1 MAYFPP
7 GSCLFWGNQTIGA
20 LPDAR
25 FLTPGSTTSSA
36 VLVSIGA
43 YLLPK
48 AGSLRALG
56 IRHNTAVGNGNVVTY
71 RVLINGVATGI
82 LVTLATGAIVSGM
95 DLVNTRAVSAGDV
108 IEVTATKLV
117 DIANGGINVMA
128 TLEYL

>member
-20 LPDAR
+20 LPDTR
-25 FLTPGSTTSSA
+25 FLTPGSTVTSA
-36 VLVSIGA
+36 ALVSVCA

-48 AGSLRALG
+48 DGSLRALG
-56 IRHNTAVGNGNVVTY
+56 VRHNTAVGNGNVVTY
-71 RVLINGVATGI
+71 RVLINGVAT
-82 LVTLATGAIVSGM
+82 TLTTTVATGAIVSGT
-95 DLVNTRAVSAGDV
+95 DLVNTRAVVAGDV

-117 DIANGGINVMA
+117 DIANGGINVMV